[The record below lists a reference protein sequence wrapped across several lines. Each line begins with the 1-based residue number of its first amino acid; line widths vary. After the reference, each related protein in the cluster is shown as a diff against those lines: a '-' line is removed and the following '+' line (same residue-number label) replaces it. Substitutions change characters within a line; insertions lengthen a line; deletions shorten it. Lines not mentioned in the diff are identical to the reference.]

1 MDRVTYVVFRDFPK
15 ENTCI
20 SERVKQNSILF
31 KLVFVYS
38 KRMVDIIQRLFNN
51 IVWESE
57 HVPQGVSANC
67 HNAN

>member
-38 KRMVDIIQRLFNN
+38 KRVVDIIQRLFNN
-51 IVWESE
+51 IV
-57 HVPQGVSANC
+57 
-67 HNAN
+67 